1 MTNLLRGLMLYYISK
16 SLFISLILKSFRHDF
31 VSYSL
36 FFVCLFKD
44 LSRRIIYY
52 ICIVFSAAMMTVTP
66 TEQRMMISL
75 TDAAKIQGY

>member
-1 MTNLLRGLMLYYISK
+1 MTNLLKGLMLYYINK
-16 SLFISLILKSFRHDF
+16 SLFICLILKSSIHDF

-36 FFVCLFKD
+36 FFVCMFKG

-75 TDAAKIQGY
+75 TDAAKIQGS